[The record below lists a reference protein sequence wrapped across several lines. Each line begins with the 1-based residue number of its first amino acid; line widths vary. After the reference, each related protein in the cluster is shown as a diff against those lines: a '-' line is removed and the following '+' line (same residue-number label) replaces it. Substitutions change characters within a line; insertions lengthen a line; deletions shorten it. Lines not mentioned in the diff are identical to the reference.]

1 VEIEDLRALE
11 LGVVREDRRRSACEG
26 VELRLFLHSA

>member
-11 LGVVREDRRRSACEG
+11 LGVVREGRRRCAREG